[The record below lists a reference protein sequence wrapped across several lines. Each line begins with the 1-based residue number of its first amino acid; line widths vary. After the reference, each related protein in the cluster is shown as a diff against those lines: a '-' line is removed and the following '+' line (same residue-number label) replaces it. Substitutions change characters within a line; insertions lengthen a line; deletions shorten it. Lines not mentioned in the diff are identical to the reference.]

1 MQTPLL
7 TENKVHPA
15 GPAFRLACAADLVI
29 AAESAR
35 FTVAY
40 TGVGLVPD
48 GSCSFF
54 LPRLVGL
61 RRSQELMLTRR
72 ILGAAEALEWNLVTR
87 VVPDDDL
94 QAESAKLAAGFAA
107 GPTRAFGGV
116 KRLLI
121 ASSGDHLE
129 SQMEREARCIAD
141 AARSA
146 DAKEGIAAFVEKRK
160 PQFVGK

>member
-1 MQTPLL
+1 M
-7 TENKVHPA
+7 
-15 GPAFRLACAADLVI
+15 
-29 AAESAR
+29 
-35 FTVAY
+35 AY
-40 TGVGLVPD
+40 TGVGLSPD

-61 RRSQELMLTRR
+61 RRSQELMLTRKV
-72 ILGAAEALEWNLVTR
+72 LGAAEALDWNLVTR

-94 QAESAKLAAGFAA
+94 EAESAKLAAQFAA

-129 SQMEREARCIAD
+129 SQMEHEARCIAD
-141 AARSA
+141 AARGA
-146 DAKEGIAAFVEKRK
+146 DAREGIAAFLEKRAAR
-160 PQFVGK
+160 FVGR